1 MLEDNPDLHE
11 ETLRERI
18 IDAANNA
25 YVAKE
30 LQASAEVMRQVPN
43 VP

>member
-18 IDAANNA
+18 FEAADQSYA
-25 YVAKE
+25 AKE
-30 LQASAEVMRQVPN
+30 ALASAEHHAKI
-43 VP
+43 